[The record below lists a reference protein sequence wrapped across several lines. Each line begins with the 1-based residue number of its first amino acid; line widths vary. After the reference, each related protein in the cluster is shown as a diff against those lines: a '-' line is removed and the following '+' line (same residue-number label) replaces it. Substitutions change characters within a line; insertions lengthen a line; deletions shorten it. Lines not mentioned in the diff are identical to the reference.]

1 MYVDEFGGLALGD
14 IFAINFSEC
23 QEKKKAQHDGAVHF
37 PRGFIERSET
47 FLVA

>member
-23 QEKKKAQHDGAVHF
+23 QEKKKS
-37 PRGFIERSET
+37 PT
-47 FLVA
+47 